1 MRKDLLNVIDLTTTD
16 LDNIIALSEKMK
28 QNRLKWNYLSL
39 KGKTI
44 AMIFSKSSTR
54 TRVSFEVGIRE
65 LGGNSLFLDSND
77 MQLGRGETIADTAK
91 VLSRYIHGAVI
102 RTYKHGDVVE
112 FARNANFPVI
122 NALTDEFHPCQILTD
137 LFTINEFS
145 GKMKGVK
152 VAYVGDCASNMAN
165 SIILAAKLAG
175 LELILASPE
184 KYRPHETLMK
194 EGNLENGK
202 VTWTTSVEDAVKE
215 AEYIYTDVWVSM
227 GDENEKE
234 ERLELLNPYQVNMD
248 VINAAPEGVRVM
260 HCLPAHRGE
269 EICSDVLDSH
279 QSIVFDQA
287 ENRLHV
293 QKAILTMLLDEN
305 WENILKEDA

>member
-1 MRKDLLNVIDLTTTD
+1 MRKDLLNVEDITSNDLTK
-16 LDNIIALSEKMK
+16 IIALSEKMK
-28 QNRLKWNYLSL
+28 KNRLDWKHLSL
-39 KGKTI
+39 EGKTI

-65 LGGNSLFLDSND
+65 LGGYSLFLDSND

-91 VLSRYIHGAVI
+91 VLSRYIHGVVI
-102 RTYKHGDVVE
+102 RTYNHSDVVE
-112 FARNANFPVI
+112 FSKNANFPVI
-122 NALTDEFHPCQILTD
+122 NALTDEYHPCQILTD

-145 GKMKGVK
+145 GKLKGVK

-165 SIILAAKLAG
+165 SLILAAKLSG
-175 LELILASPE
+175 IELVLASPE
-184 KYRPHETLMK
+184 KYKPHEELMK

-202 VTWTTSVEDAVKE
+202 VSWTTNVQDAVKD

-227 GDENEKE
+227 GDEKEKE
-234 ERLELLNPYQVNMD
+234 ERLELLKPYQINMD
-248 VINAAPEGVRVM
+248 IVNAAPEGVKVM

-269 EICSDVLDSH
+269 EISGEVLESH
-279 QSIVFDQA
+279 KSIVFDQA

-305 WENILKEDA
+305 WEEILGED